1 MEESF
6 SIVCNWQSVIKT
18 GPLRIIT
25 QRALSALF
33 HIREPF
39 HRLGEALDSL
49 IRVPVLDAVPD
60 AVLDVAFQN
69 HLTGLV
75 QGRLGGIDLG
85 KDVFAGD
92 ILVDHAVDGLNL
104 ANNLFQSAMQ
114 IF

>member
-1 MEESF
+1 MRILHFHSSF
-6 SIVCNWQSVIKT
+6 FH
-18 GPLRIIT
+18 LF
-25 QRALSALF
+25 LF
-33 HIREPF
+33 HIREALD
-39 HRLGEALDSL
+39 RLCEALNSL

-85 KDVFAGD
+85 QDVFAGD

-104 ANNLFQSAMQ
+104 ADDLFQSAVQ

>member
-1 MEESF
+1 M
-6 SIVCNWQSVIKT
+6 
-18 GPLRIIT
+18 
-25 QRALSALF
+25 LF
-33 HIREPF
+33 HIGEPL
-39 HRLGEALDSL
+39 HCLGEALDSL
-49 IRVPVLDAVPD
+49 IRISMLDAVPD

-92 ILVDHAVDGLNL
+92 IFVDHAVDGLNL
-104 ANNLFQSAMQ
+104 ADDLFQSAVQ